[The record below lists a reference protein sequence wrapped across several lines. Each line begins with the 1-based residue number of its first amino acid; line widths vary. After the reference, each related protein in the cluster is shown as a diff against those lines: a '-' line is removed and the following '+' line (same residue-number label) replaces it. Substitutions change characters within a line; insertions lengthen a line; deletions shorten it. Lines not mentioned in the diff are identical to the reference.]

1 MIRIEFLSLE
11 TQDAIYEVAHRYE
24 GFEILDENNLCKS
37 FYKNIE
43 IAGGCDFGLER
54 AISDY
59 LLFNNDFSIS
69 GKYNY
74 IIKNYQGENRIIK
87 DITMNSKRKSTF
99 IREKYLNLGKD
110 NNNSKLSSKD
120 LIDMFEDND
129 FWK

>member
-43 IAGGCDFGLER
+43 ITGGCDFGLER

-59 LLFNNDFSIS
+59 LLFDNDFSIS

-74 IIKNYQGENRIIK
+74 IIK
-87 DITMNSKRKSTF
+87 
-99 IREKYLNLGKD
+99 
-110 NNNSKLSSKD
+110 KLSR
-120 LIDMFEDND
+120 
-129 FWK
+129 